1 MRSGGGRRVTDVTG
15 ARDDRATPDDE
26 ADALVGAAAATRI
39 LPGDD
44 PAAIAEAVAAIRRGE
59 PVAFPTETVYGLGA
73 DARDAEAV
81 ARIFAL
87 KERPR
92 FDPIIV
98 HLADASEVARY
109 AIAEDATDP
118 RVVRLAARFWPG
130 PLTLVL
136 RKRDVI
142 PGIVTAGLDTVAL
155 RVPAHPVALALIRA
169 ADAPIAAP
177 SANPFG
183 RVSPTRAEHV
193 ARQLGSRVGIVL
205 DGGPC
210 RVGVESTVVLLAA
223 GRAVLLRPGGLP
235 VEAVEEVVGRLSRI
249 ADEAPEAA
257 SLAPGR
263 QASHYAPGPP
273 LAIVDPWPVATGA
286 EPAAPARGAAAAP
299 VGSGSAGASRS
310 TTRLTSSPTASS
322 ADPMVIGPH
331 ERVGLLAA
339 DDAGRDAAVAVARA
353 MGGAFAAIETL
364 SPTDELTEAAARL
377 FDALHRLDEAGLD
390 RIVAQPVAEVGLGRA
405 IMDRLRRAARRS

>member
-1 MRSGGGRRVTDVTG
+1 MTAPDERPDAPGTG
-15 ARDDRATPDDE
+15 ARGAEDAGATAARDE
-26 ADALVGAAAATRI
+26 HPGTGMRTRI

-44 PAAIAEAVAAIRRGE
+44 LAAVAEAVAAIRRGE

-81 ARIFAL
+81 ARVFAL

-98 HLADASEVARY
+98 HLADPADVARF
-109 AIAEDATDP
+109 ALAEDAADP
-118 RVVRLAARFWPG
+118 RVARLAARFWPG

-136 RKRDVI
+136 RKRDSI

-193 ARQLGSRVGIVL
+193 ARQLAGRVGIVL

-210 RVGVESTVVLLAA
+210 RVGVESTVVLLAE

-235 VEAVEEVVGRLSRI
+235 AEDVEAVIGPLHRI
-249 ADEAPEAA
+249 GDEAPEAA

-263 QASHYAPGPP
+263 QASHYAPGAP
-273 LAIVDPWPVATGA
+273 LAIVDPWPA
-286 EPAAPARGAAAAP
+286 
-299 VGSGSAGASRS
+299 
-310 TTRLTSSPTASS
+310 S
-322 ADPMVIGPH
+322 ADPIAIGPH

-339 DDAGRDAAVAVARA
+339 DDAARDAAVAVARA
-353 MGGAFAAIETL
+353 TGGAFAAIENL
-364 SPTDELTEAAARL
+364 SPTGDPTEAAARL

-405 IMDRLRRAARRS
+405 IMDRLRRAAHRG